1 MLPHPGVKERA
12 FVLYPLHDIFPDM
25 KIFGYDYSENF
36 KTVMAIRL
44 LFIRNYKMI
53 KEH

>member
-36 KTVMAIRL
+36 KNCDGNTVTFYSEL
-44 LFIRNYKMI
+44 
-53 KEH
+53 